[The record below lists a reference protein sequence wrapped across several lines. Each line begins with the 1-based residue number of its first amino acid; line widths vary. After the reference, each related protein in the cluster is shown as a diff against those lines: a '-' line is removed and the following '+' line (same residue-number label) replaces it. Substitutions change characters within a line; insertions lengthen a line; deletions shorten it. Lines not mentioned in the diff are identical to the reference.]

1 MKLLGRATV
10 KKHGLRV
17 TPEEDI
23 PYIAGA
29 LAGTANK
36 ILMARAVA
44 AGFSPAGLS
53 LSDGGLCEIAESGM
67 DLGAVGEAAPNGS
80 DCLPLISSIGIT
92 PDGRL
97 MNVNADDAA
106 MAVAEML
113 SGDLAL
119 LSDVPGILD
128 ADGKVIPEITADG
141 ADSLVKS
148 NVISGG
154 MEVKVRSALK
164 VAESLG
170 RPVSV
175 AGWKDTDG
183 LLKLAAGE
191 YIGTAVKM

>member
-1 MKLLGRATV
+1 
-10 KKHGLRV
+10 
-17 TPEEDI
+17 
-23 PYIAGA
+23 
-29 LAGTANK
+29 
-36 ILMARAVA
+36 MARAVA

-67 DLGAVGEAAPNGS
+67 DLGAVGEAAPGNPALLNLILNGS

-128 ADGKVIPEITADG
+128 AQTA
-141 ADSLVKS
+141 L
-148 NVISGG
+148 
-154 MEVKVRSALK
+154 
-164 VAESLG
+164 
-170 RPVSV
+170 
-175 AGWKDTDG
+175 
-183 LLKLAAGE
+183 
-191 YIGTAVKM
+191 TAW